1 MKYVF
6 FGTPRFASIVL
17 GGILDKMPPLAVV
30 ANPDRPAGR
39 KKIMTPP
46 AVKVLLQEEKSSVE
60 LLQPEKLSEIATRLR
75 ELEPDLFVVAA
86 YGKIIPQSIL
96 DIPRLGTIGV
106 HPSLLPRHR
115 GATPL
120 QSAIL
125 SGDDKTGMTLYLMDS
140 AVDHGPILASKEL
153 AIGNMDYLELEAA
166 LASVGS
172 ELLLETLPKMLA
184 GEIKPKVQDESMANL
199 VGKFDAD
206 DAFVPWA
213 ELEQA
218 TGGNKDAAL
227 KIWRKIRAFNPEP
240 GAWTL
245 KGDLRIKLLK
255 ANIESDAL
263 TLREIQRA
271 GKTPERFSG
280 KLP

>member
-17 GGILDKMPPLAVV
+17 GGILDKMPPLAVI

-46 AVKVLLQEEKSSVE
+46 AVKLLLQERKSSLE
-60 LLQPEKLSEIATRLR
+60 LLQPEKLSEVAARLR

-153 AIGNMDYLELEAA
+153 TIGNMDYLELEAA
-166 LASVGS
+166 LATVGA
-172 ELLLETLPKMLA
+172 ELLAETLPKMLA
-184 GEIKPKVQDESMANL
+184 GMIQPKVQDESLANL

-206 DAFVPWA
+206 DAFVPWT

-218 TGGNKDAAL
+218 IGGDKDIAL

-245 KGDLRIKLLK
+245 KGDLRIKLLR
-255 ANIESDAL
+255 ADIQNDVLAL
-263 TLREIQRA
+263 HEIQRA